1 MMGGGAAFS
10 LNGESRHHIK
20 NGPGGSQWSLSMKSP
35 TAQGFPSMSARESAV
50 NVEWEP
56 LVEVHYHSNDE
67 KRYDRFDSR
76 SGQSHSS
83 KTSFDPQAVQ
93 GVFCGF
99 RWTSEEYNR
108 LKSGHP

>member
-10 LNGESRHHIK
+10 LNGQTRYHVK
-20 NGPGGSQWSLSMKSP
+20 NGLGGCPWSLSMKSP
-35 TAQGFPSMSARESAV
+35 AAEGFPSMSARESAV

-56 LVEVHYHSNDE
+56 LVEVQYHSNDE

-76 SGQSHSS
+76 SCQSST
-83 KTSFDPQAVQ
+83 TSFDPQAVQ

-99 RWTSEEYNR
+99 RWTPEEYNR